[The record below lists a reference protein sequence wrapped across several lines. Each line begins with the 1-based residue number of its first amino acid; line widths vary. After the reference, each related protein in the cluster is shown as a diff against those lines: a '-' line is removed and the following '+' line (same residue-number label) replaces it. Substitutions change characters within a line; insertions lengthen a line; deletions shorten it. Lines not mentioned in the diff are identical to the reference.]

1 MPGSLVRCQ
10 MDDYAY
16 VPKITCLLQMIVPS
30 RARVAFRGRLW
41 VNQHKEGRAQVRV
54 SLSTI
59 PLNGGA
65 VSARFKNNMLDS
77 ICTHHMD
84 MLFIWEPRISGEKA
98 LSVVKSLG
106 FPCFEI
112 VDAVGF
118 FVGLW
123 LLWDNNKVNVEILG
137 TFDQSITACVTLENH
152 SPWIFTGVYAHP
164 CTNRRAKL
172 WDYLSF
178 ASVTLVASW
187 RLQGDVEHG

>member
-1 MPGSLVRCQ
+1 MNVVCWNVR
-10 MDDYAY
+10 
-16 VPKITCLLQMIVPS
+16 
-30 RARVAFRGRLW
+30 
-41 VNQHKEGRAQVRV
+41 
-54 SLSTI
+54 
-59 PLNGGA
+59 GA
-65 VSARFKNNMLDS
+65 VSARFKKNMLVS

-123 LLWDNNKVNVEILG
+123 LLRDNNKVNVEILG
-137 TFDQSITACVTLENH
+137 TFDQSLTACVTLENH

-164 CTNRRAKL
+164 CTSRRAKL